1 MVQEI
6 ISKNKVF
13 IILVVIISVILSIVL
28 INQGNKK
35 VEEVSPKIKTT
46 KSNKVETKRI
56 KVDLKGCI
64 NNPGVYEFLN
74 YNRVIDAIEKAGG
87 LTENADTS
95 NINLSKKLDDEMVI
109 YIYSKEELE
118 EKKQNEEL
126 SSEIVSS
133 DNSYNNISSN
143 ETALYEV
150 PNEQKELNTGKVSI
164 NNASA
169 EELMTLPKIGESK
182 ANAIIEYRKKQA
194 FLKLEDLMKVSGIGK
209 STYELLKDKIAL

>member
-64 NNPGVYEFLN
+64 NNPGVYEFLD

-118 EKKQNEEL
+118 EKKQNKEL